1 MTDVVSSRYFAE
13 FLRYGT
19 QLTRCFTLSNAN
31 DIALVRKLRDEN
43 EAEIRGLG
51 EEIDA
56 MASRLGERKW
66 ALGQRKLARP
76 MYADWIARLEAEK

>member
-1 MTDVVSSRYFAE
+1 MT
-13 FLRYGT
+13 
-19 QLTRCFTLSNAN
+19 NAA
-31 DIALVRKLRDEN
+31 DIALVRKLRAEN

-51 EEIDA
+51 EEIA
-56 MASRLGERKW
+56 ELTGRLGERKW